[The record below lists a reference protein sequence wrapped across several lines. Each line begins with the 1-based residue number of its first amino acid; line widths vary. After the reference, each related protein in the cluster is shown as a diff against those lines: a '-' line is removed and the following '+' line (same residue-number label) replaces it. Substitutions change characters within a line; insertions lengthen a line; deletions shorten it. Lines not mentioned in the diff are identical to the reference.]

1 MSVTWSPTNTTVYTE
16 QTATF
21 VFKDDDVRAMYV
33 DWDDGPSNKLEE
45 ANFEWVQFTEPV
57 ATGTAKH
64 TYTASGTF
72 NPVVRTINS
81 KGIVSRFYANDDE
94 SANLTPFTQDATITG
109 TTISDG
115 EATGIMRLENK
126 TVKSGIDNSIF
137 EKEGG
142 KLLYLFAPPV
152 ITSGQLSSINSV
164 TVEVECIVDY
174 SMVATRTAATIVGG
188 AGSELV
194 TLTGSLSSTDL
205 RDAAGMNALKLDG
218 STFTGGLVSKV
229 LKITYT
235 NPKIDGGTTDY
246 DTNDA
251 FNYLKLFICVEGDD
265 DDYYPIGYVSAG
277 SPIKKANDPLRTVT
291 LDFSQSRAAASNISL
306 KNYRYDNGK
315 VFFNPAFQW
324 ATTGS
329 YFFDDNTVQT
339 STTKPVSYTY
349 MTRPDGLNGQASV
362 VYTGFTTGAGSDWAR
377 DGVATTTQAYRTD
390 QFIIDDYG
398 RFAPQYHLTRMSTE
412 PSSASNSVDTE
423 VSSIIANQPDVFR
436 ITPAGLSTMSN
447 VTSGSFT
454 KIDIAPVASGNYTA
468 DYTAAAV
475 QNGSSNLVS
484 LSGANTQTWNDIAGN
499 TRNDTEYI
507 LLLWD
512 SKTNKVGFN
521 INNYANTLIGKTL
534 SGSSVTEAER
544 YKIAGVSYLAIDDKA
559 VYGTDT
565 SSKQHAYWK
574 EVEFEDTTKAQ
585 LELRNTSTYAY
596 DTETNSLSQSGYVS
610 FDMPLDWESV
620 KLEELCGGQFDATTA
635 EQSTDLLVTANSIT
649 NVGATASAEFGGV
662 LKVDTLTGESLSVLG
677 TADDI
682 GAFKYIAICTDPG
695 GVANIDERP
704 LWVASGTANGTNAA
718 LNDLYLTYG
727 EDIGSD
733 YAPTN
738 LTSATN
744 AKFLIRRVNIY
755 DVITGVSKVERQGS
769 SNVKL
774 TPVDAEI
781 SAFPNKYIVSNTS
794 SGVGSAL
801 KTAWSGS
808 TKYAMRIA
816 IKGSGTAN
824 GAGSGIKSFPE
835 IWNIFD
841 ATEGNVAFV
850 KEIDDSAYNLNS
862 LPLTS
867 GFSVSRAGNYFT
879 AITRKGKVFI
889 ARTGDTIQ
897 NVSLASVALGDESTS
912 AASQFGATA
921 PDSSYGHLHT
931 IRKLHADTVRVY
943 WDEPQKDGTFVRF
956 WGIITNVDENRPAG
970 GPRSITSY
978 SCNMTVEEIALLEND
993 GKLMTDIFPLGGV
1006 LDERDFT

>member
-1 MSVTWSPTNTTVYTE
+1 MSLTWSPTNTTVYTE

-21 VFKDDDVRAMYV
+21 VFKDDDVRAMYI

-109 TTISDG
+109 TAISDG

-137 EKEGG
+137 EKEGS

-152 ITSGQLSSINSV
+152 ITSGQLSAINSV

-174 SMVATRTAATIVGG
+174 SMVATGTAATVVGG

-265 DDYYPIGYVSAG
+265 ADYYPIGYVSAG

-339 STTKPVSYTY
+339 SATKPVSYTY

-484 LSGANTQTWNDIAGN
+484 LTGANTQTWNDIAGN
-499 TRNDTEYI
+499 PRNDTEYI

-635 EQSTDLLVTANSIT
+635 EQSTDLLVTANSIR

-695 GVANIDERP
+695 GASNIDERP

-733 YAPTN
+733 YEPTD
-738 LTSATN
+738 LVGATN

-867 GFSVSRAGNYFT
+867 GFSVTRAGNYFT

-897 NVSLASVALGDESTS
+897 DVSFGSVATGDESTS
-912 AASQFGATA
+912 AANQFGATA
-921 PDSSYGHLHT
+921 PESLYGHLHT
-931 IRKLHADTVRVY
+931 VRKLHSNTVRCY

-956 WGIITNVDENRPAG
+956 WGIITNVAENRPAG
-970 GPRSITSY
+970 GPRSITTY
-978 SCNMTVEEIALLEND
+978 TFNMTIEEIALLEND